1 MQNTILIKWN
11 LNKLKNAVTKFELQK
26 SQKFRQN
33 QEKQLASTRPTMA
46 LFNICETKDVKQNTC
61 TLLHTV
67 GPYTVNENIV
77 RPN

>member
-11 LNKLKNAVTKFELQK
+11 LNNSKLKDAVTKFEL
-26 SQKFRQN
+26 QKFRQN

-61 TLLHTV
+61 TLLHAV
-67 GPYTVNENIV
+67 GPHSVNENIV